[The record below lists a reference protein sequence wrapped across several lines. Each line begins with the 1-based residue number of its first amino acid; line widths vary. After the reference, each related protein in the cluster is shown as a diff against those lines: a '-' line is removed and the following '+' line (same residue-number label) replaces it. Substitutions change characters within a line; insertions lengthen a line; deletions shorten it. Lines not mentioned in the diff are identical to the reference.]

1 MSVLVIAKHELLA
14 NAKRKEFILITL
26 AFPLFILIIFS
37 SSMGVILSTS
47 GDIKA
52 GFVDKSG
59 LLSSDNIGEVDKIV
73 ESVNA
78 DDISKK
84 SFKIIL
90 VRYSSEEE
98 AREDLIKGRIDG
110 YYVIGK
116 NYIDNGKITGYTKKA
131 SPHPARILERRLAEA
146 MLAGKADDR
155 VVKRVVEGSNYEE
168 YRVGARG
175 EVEERN
181 FMSFIIP
188 VGFAV
193 LLLTSILTSSSYL
206 LQGIAEEKESRIME
220 ILLSSVTAEELLSGK
235 LFGLGLLGLMQI
247 SFWIAVAFPLA
258 ASFAM
263 LSPSI
268 FVIALAYFILGYAFY
283 ASLISCIA
291 AISPTLKDAQQMLGF
306 VIIPLIFS
314 MVFGEVA
321 AANPSSLTSMV
332 LSYLPF
338 TSPIEMPLRF
348 AVGQV
353 EGHEIAISMLV
364 LVVSA
369 FIVVRVASKL
379 FGLFALSYT
388 KPKIEDVFRSLMSS
402 GASQ

>member
-14 NAKRKEFILITL
+14 NAKRKEFVLITL
-26 AFPLFILIIFS
+26 AFPLFILIVFS
-37 SSMGVILSTS
+37 SSMGVILSTF
-47 GDIKA
+47 GDVKA

-59 LLSSDNIGEVDKIV
+59 LLSSDEIGEMDKIV

-78 DDISKK
+78 GDISKK
-84 SFKIIL
+84 SFKVIL
-90 VRYSSEEE
+90 VRYSSEEK

-110 YYVIGK
+110 YYVIDE

-131 SPHPARILERRLAEA
+131 SPHPARILEKKLVKA
-146 MLAGKADDR
+146 MLAGKVDDR

-168 YRVGARG
+168 YKVGAKG

-220 ILLSSVTAEELLSGK
+220 ILLSSVTAEELLFGK
-235 LFGLGLLGLMQI
+235 LLGLGLLGLMQI
-247 SFWIAVAFPLA
+247 SLWIAIAFPLA
-258 ASFAM
+258 ASFAI
-263 LSPSI
+263 LSPSV

-306 VIIPLIFS
+306 VILPLIFS
-314 MVFGEVA
+314 MMFGEIA
-321 AANPSSLTSMV
+321 AVNPSSPISML

-353 EGHEIAISMLV
+353 EGYEIIISVLTLV
-364 LVVSA
+364 ASA
-369 FIVVRVASKL
+369 FITVRIASKL

-388 KPKIEDVFRSLMSS
+388 KPKIGDVLKSLRSS
-402 GASQ
+402 GTSQ

>member
-1 MSVLVIAKHELLA
+1 MSVSVIAKHELLA

-26 AFPLFILIIFS
+26 AFPLFILIVFS
-37 SSMGVILSTS
+37 SSMGVILSTF
-47 GDIKA
+47 GDVKA

-59 LLSSDNIGEVDKIV
+59 LLSSDKIV
-73 ESVNA
+73 ESVNT

-84 SFKIIL
+84 SFKVIL
-90 VRYSSEEE
+90 VKYSSEEE
-98 AREDLIKGRIDG
+98 ARKDLIRGRIDG
-110 YYVIGK
+110 YYVIDE

-131 SPHPARILERRLAEA
+131 SPAARKILEKKLIKA
-146 MLAGKADDR
+146 MLAGKVDDR
-155 VVKRVVEGSNYEE
+155 VVKRVVEGSNYKE
-168 YRVGARG
+168 YRVGAKG

-235 LFGLGLLGLMQI
+235 LLGLGLLGLMQI
-247 SFWIAVAFPLA
+247 SFWIAIAFPLA
-258 ASFAM
+258 ASFAV
-263 LSPSI
+263 LSPSV

-291 AISPTLKDAQQMLGF
+291 AVSPTLKDAQQMLGF

-314 MVFGEVA
+314 MMFGEVTA
-321 AANPSSLTSMV
+321 VNPSSPVSLV

-338 TSPIEMPLRF
+338 TSPIEIPLRF
-348 AVGQV
+348 AVSEI
-353 EGHEIAISMLV
+353 EGYEIVISMLV

-369 FIVVRVASKL
+369 FITVRIASKL

-388 KPKIEDVFRSLMSS
+388 KPKIGDVLRAIRSK
-402 GASQ
+402 